1 MSYAYLH
8 RSLTKGVACS
18 FSNYGGVPLKAE
30 YCHEAV
36 RLLTHCILDAF
47 LNY

>member
-1 MSYAYLH
+1 MSRVYLH
-8 RSLTKGVACS
+8 RSLTKGVAYS

-36 RLLTHCILDAF
+36 RLLMHCILDAS